1 MARPSLRRKPERAA
15 RAKADLMP
23 LLLDTGVLY
32 ALADADDAWHH
43 RVREFLAR
51 QHQTLLTPSTVIPE
65 AAYLIRSRLGARVER
80 QFVESLA
87 AGEITVE
94 SLSQADLARCA
105 QLLGAYEFLGL
116 VDASLVAVAERLK
129 LKALVTTDR
138 RGFRRVRPKHLPA
151 FELLP

>member
-1 MARPSLRRKPERAA
+1 
-15 RAKADLMP
+15 MP

-43 RVREFLAR
+43 RVRDFLTRER
-51 QHQTLLTPSTVIPE
+51 QMLLTPSTVVPE
-65 AAYLIRSRLGARVER
+65 AAYLIRSRLGPRVEKE
-80 QFVESLA
+80 FVESLA

-94 SLSQADLARCA
+94 NLSQADLVRCA
-105 QLLGAYEFLGL
+105 QLLGDYSFLGL
-116 VDASLVAVAERLK
+116 VDASLMAVAERLK

-138 RGFRRVRPKHLPA
+138 RDFRRVRPKHLAA